1 MSVSSRLRKN
11 RSKIMDEKK
20 PQYRKYTEEFKLEAL
35 ELLKSSGKT
44 ARQIERDLGITPG
57 LLVKWRDRY
66 QVISKEAEQA
76 HLELSDMEAAKRE
89 IKRLQRR
96 LAEVE
101 EEREILKKRS
111 TSSLG
116 KAHEIRVHSRA
127 SA

>member
-1 MSVSSRLRKN
+1 
-11 RSKIMDEKK
+11 MDEKK
-20 PQYRKYTEEFKLEAL
+20 PYYRKYTEEFKLEAL

-66 QVISKEAEQA
+66 QVISREEEQA

-89 IKRLQRR
+89 IKRLRRR

-101 EEREILKKRS
+101 EEREILKK
-111 TSSLG
+111 T
-116 KAHEIRVHSRA
+116 INIFSRKNE
-127 SA
+127 